1 MAITEE
7 RAGAPVESGR
17 WGKVEEQERE
27 RLRGRRSGVPTRTV
41 DCDMH
46 LYEPRGMWSE
56 YIDPA
61 KRHLALELR
70 DDELGHTWLT
80 HQGRRIYIAEVH
92 HPAEP
97 ARMGAYRRRVK
108 AGQPVEVP
116 YNEALP
122 VEFWDPARRAAQ
134 LDGFGLSS
142 AVVFPNYGLLWER
155 SLSHDLE
162 ALLANLGAWNRYAA
176 VIGQEG
182 NGRLAP
188 VGQVTLRDL
197 DWLEA
202 QLGDF
207 EAAGIRLAMV
217 APSLVEGKRLSHPDL
232 DRGWAAFAAH
242 GVSPVFHVSAFPSF
256 CFDDAWFE
264 ADPEP
269 VIPALGSVFLS
280 TEPALALA
288 DLAMNGTFARH
299 PELRLGVMELS
310 AYWVPAFLRMLD
322 GGCAFYEAFV
332 GDSPTNL
339 PEPPSTY
346 VRNHVRVA
354 AFGFEQPAQLIEA
367 TGEDMFMF
375 CSDYPHAEGIA
386 DPVDDYR
393 VLAGDVPGRAGEQLW
408 AGNIE
413 WLLRA

>member
-1 MAITEE
+1 MTTIEE

-17 WGKVEEQERE
+17 WGKVGEAERE
-27 RLRGRRSGVPTRTV
+27 AVRKRPSGVPTRTI

-46 LYEPRGMWSE
+46 LYEPRGMWAE
-56 YIDPA
+56 YADPA
-61 KRHLALELR
+61 KRHLALDLV
-70 DDELGHTWLT
+70 DDDLGHTWLM

-92 HPAEP
+92 HPAEV
-97 ARMGAYRRRVK
+97 AKMGAYRRRVR
-108 AGQPVEVP
+108 AGLPAEVP
-116 YNEALP
+116 YDEALP
-122 VEFWDPARRAAQ
+122 REFWDPAARAEQ
-134 LDGFGLSS
+134 LAGFGLS
-142 AVVFPNYGLLWER
+142 AAAIFPNYGLLWER

-162 ALLANLGAWNRYAA
+162 SVLANLTAWNRYAA

-182 NGRLAP
+182 GGRLLP
-188 VGQVTLRDL
+188 VAQVSLRDL
-197 DWLEA
+197 DWLERELA
-202 QLGDF
+202 QC
-207 EAAGIRLAMV
+207 EAAGVRLAMV

-242 GVSPVFHVSAFPSF
+242 GVAPVFHISAFPSF
-256 CFDDAWFE
+256 CFEDAWFE

-269 VIPALGSVFLS
+269 VIPALGSVFLG

-299 PELRLGVMELS
+299 PELRIGVMELS

-322 GGCAFYEAFV
+322 GGCHFYESFI
-332 GDSPTNL
+332 GESPTKL
-339 PEPPSTY
+339 PEAPSTY
-346 VRNHVRVA
+346 VRDHVRVA
-354 AFGFEQPAQLIEA
+354 AFGFEQPAELIAA

-393 VLAGDVPGRAGEQLW
+393 VLAGDIPGRAGEQLW
-408 AGNIE
+408 AGNVE
-413 WLLRA
+413 WLLGE